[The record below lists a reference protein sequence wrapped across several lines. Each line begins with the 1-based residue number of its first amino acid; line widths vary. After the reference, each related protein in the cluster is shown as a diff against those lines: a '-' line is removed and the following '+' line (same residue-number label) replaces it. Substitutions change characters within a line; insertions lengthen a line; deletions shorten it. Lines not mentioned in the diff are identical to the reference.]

1 MTRTENPMTFV
12 YIVSREPRIHQ
23 SVADYLEQRGFESG
37 SAANYDEAMEQLP
50 SVRPDAVIIDVQGL
64 PRGDRGSN
72 FSTFNHWLA
81 GHVRNDQ
88 PSVIYLLHKGSRRPA
103 FKVEGPVIK
112 KPFPIEAIGEALRN
126 RIGHPRRDGHAP
138 EVLLDLANNTLI
150 GPQDSTHLTNIE
162 ATLLAYLMQHEGEIL
177 HPKTLL
183 VDVWQYR
190 DAAGASTL
198 VRAHVSNLRRKLRD
212 VMGASDYIQTVR
224 GKGYRY
230 TA

>member
-1 MTRTENPMTFV
+1 MTFV

-23 SVADYLEQRGFESG
+23 SLTEYLRSRGFEAG
-37 SAANYDEAMEQLP
+37 GAPTYDEAMEQLP
-50 SVRPDAVIIDVQGL
+50 IVRPDAVIIDVQGL
-64 PRGDRGSN
+64 PRGDQGSN
-72 FSTFNHWLA
+72 FSTFNHWLE
-81 GHVRNDQ
+81 GHVRGDN

-112 KPFPIEAIGEALRN
+112 KPFPIEALGEALRN

-138 EVLLDLANNTLI
+138 QVQIDLATNTLI
-150 GPQDSTHLTNIE
+150 GPVETAHLTNIE

-198 VRAHVSNLRRKLRD
+198 VRAHVSNLRRKLKD

-224 GKGYRY
+224 GKGYRF